1 MPAFGAELDAGS
13 RSAVIAQLRKLS
25 NRSVQPTTESHALEI
40 RVDNARLLGA
50 EGDSDNWL
58 MYGRDYCNG
67 RYSPLSQMNRET
79 ARNLHRAGSPWSGV
93 AGGLDATV
101 LVIDG
106 VISFS
111 TAWNHVLAIDGR
123 NGAELWRYPMHPRAV
138 RICKQAQGWGISLI
152 LHTATAQAS
161 NIPLK
166 WANPTRFDDV
176 THAFPELKIVM
187 AHLGHPSHKE
197 CFVTARKH
205 SNVCAELSGNSYRPW
220 FFYQPL
226 LFALTWGQT

>member
-1 MPAFGAELDAGS
+1 
-13 RSAVIAQLRKLS
+13 
-25 NRSVQPTTESHALEI
+25 
-40 RVDNARLLGA
+40 
-50 EGDSDNWL
+50 

-79 ARNLHRAGSPWSGV
+79 AHNLLRVGSLWTGV
-93 AGGLDATV
+93 ADGLDATL

-123 NGAELWRYPMHPRAV
+123 YGAELWRYPMDARAE
-138 RICKQAQGWGISLI
+138 RICSQAQGWGISLI

-161 NIPLK
+161 KIPLK
-166 WANPTRFDDV
+166 WANPIRFDDV
-176 THAFPELKIVM
+176 AHAFPELKIVM

-197 CFVTARKH
+197 CLVTARKH
-205 SNVCAELSGNSYRPW
+205 SNVCTELSGNSCRPR

-226 LFALTWGQT
+226 LFAPTWGQT